1 MGTALRLRSLV
12 MMPPI
17 PGPRPNQSEIAT
29 SIGEERVALIQIAET
44 MKQSVP
50 QLAARIGP
58 WGDDLEVELKEAAS
72 HFHCEV
78 ALERAT
84 RALRHIWL
92 ETAAS
97 STSKSYRSP
106 AQNEHAITPRGRF
119 HKFGYER
126 GLQPDALEQRC
137 ERFFVPP
144 PEGWGQDHVL
154 FSSAQAAMVAV
165 LTLLASR
172 PGVSPGL
179 RHEGCYFETVD
190 LLALFANRLLRETSL
205 PANVVIAEP
214 VWCDG
219 ERFGRAVFTDLAKR
233 ALLDGTQSIVVDST
247 LVGLDDNLNELLAGL
262 SPSINVF
269 RIHSGLKLFQAGL
282 ELADIGIVS
291 IYGAELGDELRR
303 IRTLH
308 GAGLRFSDVAALELP
323 LFLDAAATRRYENA
337 IFAHNAALAKTAN
350 DNRAFK
356 VSYPLPPQRAP
367 FVMFNLPSVG
377 CYEQFDE
384 RIMGLAARRGLTLD
398 KGGSFGFR
406 GHRFET
412 VRPEGKPP
420 FLRVAMGARGGPSIN
435 GIIELFS
442 KLTL

>member
-1 MGTALRLRSLV
+1 MIRTRLGFPCVQWELRCAYDLYLV

-154 FSSAQAAMVAV
+154 FSSAQAAMA
-165 LTLLASR
+165 T
-172 PGVSPGL
+172 
-179 RHEGCYFETVD
+179 
-190 LLALFANRLLRETSL
+190 
-205 PANVVIAEP
+205 
-214 VWCDG
+214 
-219 ERFGRAVFTDLAKR
+219 KR
-233 ALLDGTQSIVVDST
+233 S
-247 LVGLDDNLNELLAGL
+247 
-262 SPSINVF
+262 
-269 RIHSGLKLFQAGL
+269 
-282 ELADIGIVS
+282 
-291 IYGAELGDELRR
+291 
-303 IRTLH
+303 
-308 GAGLRFSDVAALELP
+308 
-323 LFLDAAATRRYENA
+323 
-337 IFAHNAALAKTAN
+337 
-350 DNRAFK
+350 
-356 VSYPLPPQRAP
+356 
-367 FVMFNLPSVG
+367 
-377 CYEQFDE
+377 
-384 RIMGLAARRGLTLD
+384 
-398 KGGSFGFR
+398 
-406 GHRFET
+406 
-412 VRPEGKPP
+412 
-420 FLRVAMGARGGPSIN
+420 
-435 GIIELFS
+435 
-442 KLTL
+442 